1 MGKFFRRRY
10 QDLIGNGECLR
21 DNVYIQSTDVDR
33 TLMSAESNLAGFFPP
48 EADEIWNEQL
58 LWQPLPVHTI
68 PETSDYVLAAKKPCS
83 RYTYALKQY
92 KKTAEYKEI
101 LERCQPIFKYLEEKS
116 GKSIHTTDD
125 AQFLYDTLWIE
136 NLRNM
141 S

>member
-10 QDLIGNGECLR
+10 QDLIGDGDYLR

-48 EADEIWNEQL
+48 ESNEIWNGKL
-58 LWQPLPVHTI
+58 LWQPIPIHTLPENI
-68 PETSDYVLAAKKPCS
+68 DYVLAGKKPCS
-83 RYTYALKQY
+83 RYAYALKQY
-92 KKTAEYKEI
+92 KRTAEYKEI
-101 LERCQPIFKYLEEKS
+101 LERCYPIFKYLGEKS
-116 GKSIHTTDD
+116 GKSIHTIDD

-141 S
+141 T